1 MISEFQNEYRFLSN
15 FWPVPGGVKLE
26 GSKVR
31 FPTVEHAY
39 QAAKVKDITLWR
51 HVASMSLP
59 GEAKR
64 WGRNIALRADWEH
77 VNLPIML
84 NLVRQKFANDPLRAK
99 LLGTGEHELIEGN
112 HWNDTFWGVCRG
124 VGSNRLGK
132 ILMQVR
138 AELKAA
144 VKEITK

>member
-1 MISEFQNEYRFLSN
+1 MCAPSQRPRAAQTLPEMRLT
-15 FWPVPGGVKLE
+15 PATGVKH
-26 GSKVR
+26 VN
-31 FPTVEHAY
+31 P
-39 QAAKVKDITLWR
+39 KDITLWR

-64 WGRNIALRADWEH
+64 WGRNITLRADWEH
-77 VNLPIML
+77 VKLPIML

-138 AELKAA
+138 AELKASA
-144 VKEITK
+144 KEITK